1 MKRFVSLIFV
11 LLLTLTVVSCKTE
24 TQTEEEG
31 IVVVASIFPEYD
43 FARAILGEK
52 GSAKLLLSPGADS
65 HSFEI
70 KPSDMNLIN
79 GSDLFV
85 YTGNNMEIWVDGI
98 LPSIDKSVKV
108 VNMSGASAD
117 ATDEH
122 GHSDPHIWTNPVIA
136 RKMLSIIYEAICEID
151 SENAEIYKSNY
162 EEYDKL
168 LVSLDEEFRE
178 IAATASD
185 KTLYFSG
192 AFAFSHFTE
201 EYGFSYCAP
210 FNSCSDVQLESVA
223 AVNTLVN
230 EMKENGAKYVFY
242 RELSNDSILNTI
254 TAETGAVPLLLH
266 SAHNV
271 SREDFENGVT
281 YVSLMEKNAE
291 NLRKAL
297 CDGQAS

>member
-1 MKRFVSLIFV
+1 MKRITALIFA
-11 LLLTLTVVSCKTE
+11 LLLTLTVVSCKSE
-24 TQTEEEG
+24 EKTEEEG
-31 IVVVASIFPEYD
+31 LVVVASIFPEYD

-79 GSDLFV
+79 GSDLFI
-85 YTGNNMEIWVDGI
+85 YTGSNMEIWVDGI

-108 VNMSGASAD
+108 VDMSAASVDVA
-117 ATDEH
+117 DEH
-122 GHSDPHIWTNPVIA
+122 GHSDPHIWTSPVIA

-151 SENAEIYKSNY
+151 SENSEIYKSNY
-162 EEYDKL
+162 EKYDEL

-178 IAATASD
+178 IAADAAD

-192 AFAFSHFTE
+192 AFAFAHFTE

-223 AVNTLVN
+223 AVNTLIT
-230 EMKENGAKYVFY
+230 EMKESGAKYVFY
-242 RELSNDSILNTI
+242 QELSNDSILSTV
-254 TAETGAVPLLLH
+254 TAETGAVPLQLH
-266 SAHNV
+266 SVHNV
-271 SREDFENGVT
+271 SREDFNNGVT
-281 YVSLMEKNAE
+281 YVSLMEQNAE

-297 CDGQAS
+297 CDDEAS